1 MKFLANALGNN
12 PLKNDTYNPLM
23 NQLAEL
29 NKKHVCATVKP
40 QIEKLSKEYNFD
52 AEEYIL
58 GACRTLS
65 QLSPEMLEK
74 RRKIIKESIQPRM
87 NMGESKLYPF
97 KLFNAM
103 MYEDM
108 GNQGPFG
115 AMILP
120 FDYPTY
126 FEKGDSREAVKIAIQ
141 NPIVMRMYEI
151 PFKYYMMDEFMRYFG
166 VDEWNAEFPLKND
179 SLINVEPY
187 WMRQMGS
194 LMVNHGIQKEG
205 RKCTECHTPNGI
217 IDYSALGYPPERV
230 KELENLPELKFF
242 ENSFLPLKKYKSK

>member
-1 MKFLANALGNN
+1 
-12 PLKNDTYNPLM
+12 
-23 NQLAEL
+23 
-29 NKKHVCATVKP
+29 
-40 QIEKLSKEYNFD
+40 
-52 AEEYIL
+52 
-58 GACRTLS
+58 
-65 QLSPEMLEK
+65 
-74 RRKIIKESIQPRM
+74 
-87 NMGESKLYPF
+87 
-97 KLFNAM
+97 
-103 MYEDM
+103 
-108 GNQGPFG
+108 
-115 AMILP
+115 MILP